1 MNLERLDNEIRRFS
15 PSSRTL
21 KSKLETHFL
30 NQIDNLG
37 SEKPKIG
44 FKGQKKLQTRAE
56 LQFIQKGLRCCRL
69 SHITISSLLRRLK
82 F

>member
-15 PSSRTL
+15 PSPRTL
-21 KSKLETHFL
+21 KSKIETHFL

-56 LQFIQKGLRCCRL
+56 L
-69 SHITISSLLRRLK
+69 
-82 F
+82 

>member
-44 FKGQKKLQTRAE
+44 FKDQKKLQTRSE
-56 LQFIQKGLRCCRL
+56 L
-69 SHITISSLLRRLK
+69 
-82 F
+82 